1 MGMRLLTRYMAIG
14 LTGLLLAAC
23 AEEQSAQ
30 QGKAD
35 SDAGTKM
42 EKVAKAVADKMV
54 SPKGFSSEQEEAIAR
69 IVRKTL
75 VSRPEIIQEAIVALQ
90 QKEKAEEEK
99 RKVSA
104 LSDNADTLFR
114 SRFDPIAGNPK
125 GDVTVVEFF
134 DYNCPYCRKG
144 FKTLEKVMKQDKK
157 LRVVFKEFPIFGNA
171 SLTAARAA
179 LASKKQGKYYV
190 YHKALLESDGRVTDN
205 SVFTIAEKVGLDV
218 DRLKKDMESP
228 EVAQSIAETK
238 DLANR
243 LGISGTPAY
252 YVGDKFIGGV
262 PPNLNEVM
270 KSHVADIRKNG
281 CKIC

>member
-1 MGMRLLTRYMAIG
+1 MGMRLLTRYLAIG
-14 LTGLLLAAC
+14 LTGLLLASC
-23 AEEQSAQ
+23 AEEQGAQ
-30 QGKAD
+30 QTKAEP
-35 SDAGTKM
+35 DAGTKM
-42 EKVAKAVADKMV
+42 EKVAKVVADKIA
-54 SPKGFSSEQEEAIAR
+54 PQKGFSSEQEEAIAR

-75 VSRPEIIQEAIVALQ
+75 VSRPEIIQEAILALQ
-90 QKEKAEEEK
+90 QKEKAQEEE

-104 LSDNADTLFR
+104 LTDNADTLFR
-114 SRFDPIAGNPK
+114 SSFDPVAGNPK

-144 FKTLEKVMKQDKK
+144 FKILEKVMAQDKK

-205 SVFTIAEKVGLDV
+205 SVFTIAEKVGLDIAL
-218 DRLKKDMESP
+218 LKKDMESP

-262 PPNLNEVM
+262 PPNLSQVL
-270 KSHVADIRKNG
+270 KKHASDIRKNG